1 MCFASDIVAANLMLA
16 DFVCNVG
23 CSIGYAQKV
32 VCYQILVLIWMKY
45 FLLSGANSHGQLAIG
60 STEDT
65 ATPTRVP
72 ISLKPDLFAGGG
84 IFSVFVENSAIWAA
98 GQLQPRGELDQQ
110 TTFRMVGKVDE
121 GIKAL
126 SCGWDFFIVLS
137 NSGKLYFRGCNRPGF
152 AFDNST
158 PSWVSALSPI
168 VFDIV
173 ETRHIAAGLHHV
185 VAVSSTDKVYEW
197 KGGKV
202 REVVA
207 ETSGK
212 IVGCVAGAQH
222 SVLWTD
228 DGCVG
233 VWGDMRFGQGG
244 PVADEAKG
252 LSRKTDRVQW
262 IPSSFFLNEGI
273 VDVQSGWSHILVLTE
288 TGKVFSWGRCDFG
301 QLGRTVNAV
310 ATASIAWPQSGR
322 IFDPTP
328 HPVTLLTSSVRLIS
342 AGAEHCLAVVGENEV
357 WMWGWNEHGNCGTA
371 LTVEAAPVVVEGDA
385 PSSVFS
391 EREDW
396 CVALPRLVSFVGK
409 GNVLLAVASY
419 GYSMVLTDA

>member
-1 MCFASDIVAANLMLA
+1 MCFAFDIVAANLMLA

-45 FLLSGANSHGQLAIG
+45 F
-60 STEDT
+60 
-65 ATPTRVP
+65 
-72 ISLKPDLFAGGG
+72 
-84 IFSVFVENSAIWAA
+84 FVIHSAIWAA
-98 GQLQPRGELDQQ
+98 GQLQPREELEQQ

-137 NSGKLYFRGCNRPGF
+137 NSGKLYFRGRNRPGF

-158 PSWVSALSPI
+158 PSWVGALSPI

-207 ETSGK
+207 ENSGK
-212 IVGCVAGAQH
+212 IVGCVAGGQH

-252 LSRKTDRVQW
+252 LCRKTDRVRW
-262 IPSSFFLNEGI
+262 IPSSFFLNKGI

-328 HPVTLLTSSVRLIS
+328 HPVALPTSSVRLIS

-409 GNVLLAVASY
+409 GNVLLAAASY
-419 GYSMVLTDA
+419 GYSMALTDA

>member
-32 VCYQILVLIWMKY
+32 VCYQILVLIWMKH
-45 FLLSGANSHGQLAIG
+45 F
-60 STEDT
+60 
-65 ATPTRVP
+65 
-72 ISLKPDLFAGGG
+72 
-84 IFSVFVENSAIWAA
+84 FVVHSAIWAA
-98 GQLQPRGELDQQ
+98 GQLQPREELHQQ

-126 SCGWDFFIVLS
+126 SCGWEFFIVLS

-158 PSWVSALSPI
+158 PSWVGALLPI

-173 ETRHIAAGLHHV
+173 ETKHIAAGLHHV

-207 ETSGK
+207 GNSGK

-244 PVADEAKG
+244 PVADEAEG
-252 LSRKTDRVQW
+252 LNRKTDQ
-262 IPSSFFLNEGI
+262 
-273 VDVQSGWSHILVLTE
+273 
-288 TGKVFSWGRCDFG
+288 TGEVFSWGRCDFG

-328 HPVTLLTSSVRLIS
+328 HPVALPTSSVRLIS
-342 AGAEHCLAVVGENEV
+342 AGAEHCLAVVGANEV
-357 WMWGWNEHGNCGTA
+357 WVWGWNEHGNCGTA

-409 GNVLLAVASY
+409 GNVLLAAASY
-419 GYSMVLTDA
+419 GYSMALKDA

>member
-32 VCYQILVLIWMKY
+32 VCYQILVLIWMKH
-45 FLLSGANSHGQLAIG
+45 F
-60 STEDT
+60 
-65 ATPTRVP
+65 
-72 ISLKPDLFAGGG
+72 
-84 IFSVFVENSAIWAA
+84 FVVHSAIWAA
-98 GQLQPRGELDQQ
+98 GQLQPREELHQQ

-126 SCGWDFFIVLS
+126 SCGWEFFIVLS

-158 PSWVSALSPI
+158 PSWVGALLPI

-173 ETRHIAAGLHHV
+173 ETKHIAAGLHHV
-185 VAVSSTDKVYEW
+185 VAVSIAGIVGTDKVYEW

-207 ETSGK
+207 GNSGK

-244 PVADEAKG
+244 PVADEAEG

-262 IPSSFFLNEGI
+262 ISSSFFLNEGI

-288 TGKVFSWGRCDFG
+288 TGEVFSWGRCDFG

-328 HPVTLLTSSVRLIS
+328 HPVALPTSSVRLIS
-342 AGAEHCLAVVGENEV
+342 AGAEHCLAVVGANEV
-357 WMWGWNEHGNCGTA
+357 WVWGWNEHGNCGIA

-409 GNVLLAVASY
+409 GNVLLAAASY
-419 GYSMVLTDA
+419 GYSMALKDA